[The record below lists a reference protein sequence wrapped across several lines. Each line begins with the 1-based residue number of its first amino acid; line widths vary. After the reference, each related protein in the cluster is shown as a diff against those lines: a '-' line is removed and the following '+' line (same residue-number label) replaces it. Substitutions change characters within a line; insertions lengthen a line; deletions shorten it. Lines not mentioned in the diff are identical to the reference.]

1 MQILGT
7 SNTKYLSS
15 AYLGE
20 NKLQVTKVLK
30 YTLKD
35 TKDYIETITDA
46 DSPDVFVLHSLCNE
60 IQDKS
65 PETCT
70 QDISETVD
78 LIEQKFKDMKVLVSL
93 GLPRS
98 DTALNRKIEK
108 TNVLIKEKLS
118 NKSNIYLC
126 DNTNLFYRG
135 AAQHGILN
143 TDGLHLSSIGTRKL
157 GKNLKDALW
166 DLLDLP
172 QVLSVSRDVET
183 TKDRYHNES
192 GKYRNYSDVQRVGY
206 QHRRSNLYKDGRRND
221 YPWNSVERFRQRRE
235 YGQRWN

>member
-1 MQILGT
+1 M
-7 SNTKYLSS
+7 
-15 AYLGE
+15 
-20 NKLQVTKVLK
+20 QVTKVLK